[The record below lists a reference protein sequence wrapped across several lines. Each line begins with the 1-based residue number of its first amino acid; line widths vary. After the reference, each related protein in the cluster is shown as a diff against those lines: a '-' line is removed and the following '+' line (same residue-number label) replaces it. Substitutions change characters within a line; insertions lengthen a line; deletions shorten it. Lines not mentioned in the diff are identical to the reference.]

1 MEGRGGRLVYLLL
14 ILFFAFVSALV
25 WCSASSF
32 VFWPFL
38 ISSSLYHFFAEFF
51 LSFSPPSSPPP
62 SPPPLPPP
70 LPLPLPLPPPL
81 NFDCWKKYCD
91 EGPGIKKL
99 HIAYMVILDIEL
111 YSVSVSV
118 TSQNN
123 LLLANLVLIIFQSCK
138 TVVHNTWS
146 SICAGQYLV
155 II

>member
-1 MEGRGGRLVYLLL
+1 MEGRVGRLVYLLL
-14 ILFFAFVSALV
+14 IFFFAFVSALV

-32 VFWPFL
+32 GFWPFL

-70 LPLPLPLPPPL
+70 PPLPLPLPPPL

-123 LLLANLVLIIFQSCK
+123 LLLANLVLISLQSCK
-138 TVVHNTWS
+138 AVVHNTWS
-146 SICAGQYLV
+146 SICAEQYLV